1 MTDSNPSPTVYDF
14 PGRDNLRS
22 DIYPAIDASKNPNL
36 KQSGK
41 VVLITGAGRG
51 IGRAIALQYAHAS
64 AALIILSARTSA
76 ELDEVE
82 SAINKINPNVR
93 VLKQKLDVTDSS
105 AVAAF
110 AKEFKAKEGRLD
122 ILVNNAGAS
131 GPWEKVAETDP
142 LDWWSLME
150 VNLKGPY
157 LILQAFLPLLVATA
171 EEQKTYVNIVN
182 VSSIGAAQ
190 VAPTGSAYGV
200 SKLALLRLSEFV
212 DAEYAG
218 QGVNVVGLHPGGV
231 ATKLAKEVDLIKDC
245 EYDDRC
251 QVARTN
257 SEQFS
262 LIRLNCVEVLLY
274 G

>member
-1 MTDSNPSPTVYDF
+1 MAESKSSPTVFDF
-14 PGRDNLRS
+14 PGRENLRQ
-22 DIYPAIDASKNPNL
+22 DIYPAIDASKNPDL

-64 AALIILSARTSA
+64 AALIVLSARTSA

-82 SAINKINPNVR
+82 SAINKINSNVR
-93 VLKQKLDVTDSS
+93 VQKQTLDVTDAS

-110 AKEFKAKEGRLD
+110 AKEFQAKEGRLD

-131 GPWEKVAETDP
+131 GPWQNVAETDP
-142 LDWWSLME
+142 LEWWSLME

-171 EEQKTYVNIVN
+171 EKQKTYVNIIN
-182 VSSIGAAQ
+182 TTSIGAAQ
-190 VAPTGSAYGV
+190 VNPTGSAYGV

-212 DAEYAG
+212 DAEYAD
-218 QGVNVVGLHPGGV
+218 QGVNVVGIHPGGV
-231 ATKLAKEVDLIKDC
+231 ATKLANQVDLIKDC
-245 EYDDRC
+245 KCDARSK
-251 QVARTN
+251 VARTN
-257 SEQFS
+257 
-262 LIRLNCVEVLLY
+262 N